1 MYTLLII
8 LQIYNKYPTKNNLMG
23 EKNTFITFIKLEVGH
38 FFDVYGWHALGR
50 IFRFPKGDLTA
61 EVTSNSGETRQENR
75 LRCGSPWIAHQ
86 TC

>member
-38 FFDVYGWHALGR
+38 F
-50 IFRFPKGDLTA
+50 LTCTVGTPWA
-61 EVTSNSGETRQENR
+61 APSA
-75 LRCGSPWIAHQ
+75 SPRA
-86 TC
+86 T

>member
-38 FFDVYGWHALGR
+38 FLMCTVGTLR
-50 IFRFPKGDLTA
+50 TA
-61 EVTSNSGETRQENR
+61 PSV
-75 LRCGSPWIAHQ
+75 SPRA
-86 TC
+86 T